1 MLISFVGCKSTKKKR
16 NLQIYDKY
24 LAFKALFYIK
34 YNLF

>member
-1 MLISFVGCKSTKKKR
+1 MFISFVGCKSTKKSEISKF
-16 NLQIYDKY
+16 YDKY